1 MNFWIKSDK
10 TPTNKQSGM
19 YQINCADCDKMYIGQ
34 TKRNISIRAAEHMRN
49 VKNIEIDKSA
59 IASHVWNKNHRINKE
74 PKLLKQLHRRKELN
88 VWEKIFIYKNNNKIL
103 NFEIPG
109 IKDLIQKFVRPPSEK
124 CQIAMQ
130 QPEAPVGN

>member
-1 MNFWIKSDK
+1 
-10 TPTNKQSGM
+10 
-19 YQINCADCDKMYIGQ
+19 
-34 TKRNISIRAAEHMRN
+34 MRN
-49 VKNIEIDKSA
+49 VNDIEIEKSA

-74 PKLLKQLHRRKELN
+74 PKLLKQLHRLKELN
-88 VWEKIFIYKNNNKIL
+88 VREKIFIYKNNKIL

-109 IKDLIQKFVRPPSEK
+109 EKDLIQKFVRPPPEK